1 MARVL
6 LVDDDDFLRETMTDW
21 LIFQD
26 HIVQTASNG
35 LEALEEMTAGSHQV
49 IVLDW
54 NLPGLSGLE
63 VVSTYRRQGGKARVI
78 MLSGRDHR
86 SDREASFNAGV
97 DMYLTKPFKLPQ
109 LSQAISD
116 ITLQE
121 ENKDQ

>member
-1 MARVL
+1 MVRVL

-26 HIVQTASNG
+26 HTVQTASNG
-35 LEALEEMTAGSHQV
+35 LQALEEMSAGKHQV

-54 NLPGLSGLE
+54 TLPGLSGLE
-63 VVSTYRRQGGKARVI
+63 VVSTYRRQGGSARVI
-78 MLSGRDHR
+78 MLSGRDLS
-86 SDREASFNAGV
+86 SDRQASLDAGA

-116 ITLQE
+116 LSQKG
-121 ENKDQ
+121 ENEDP